1 MIMKLFSFSGIF
13 SKVFSLVSG
22 WKLYLGI
29 AAITAVVLGFIV
41 NKAYNAGED
50 KANAQ
55 WLEKELKRTKQ
66 HDEQIRKQQEELSK
80 LNANLET
87 ALKNTKTIIREVEKK
102 VNVEVEKPIY
112 INCKMP
118 ETGTEI
124 ANEVVKKLNNERK
137 K

>member
-1 MIMKLFSFSGIF
+1 MGRNIPMISNIL
-13 SKVFSLVSG
+13 SLVSG

-29 AAITAVVLGFIV
+29 AAITAVALGLIV

-50 KANAQ
+50 KANAE

-66 HDEQIRKQQEELSK
+66 HEEQVRRQQEELAK
-80 LNANLET
+80 LNANLEA

-102 VNVEVEKPIY
+102 VEVEVDKPIY

-124 ANEVVKKLNNERK
+124 ANELVRKLNKERSK
-137 K
+137 

>member
-1 MIMKLFSFSGIF
+1 MISNIL
-13 SKVFSLVSG
+13 SLVSG

-29 AAITAVVLGFIV
+29 AAITAVALGLIV

-50 KANAQ
+50 KANAE

-66 HDEQIRKQQEELSK
+66 HEEQVRRQQEELAK
-80 LNANLET
+80 LNANLEA

-102 VNVEVEKPIY
+102 VEVEVDKPIY

-124 ANEVVKKLNNERK
+124 ANELVRKLNKERSK
-137 K
+137 